1 MKFTETFSSEDPGT
15 FVPHLRSRSIRVR
28 AVGDPFLVAVL
39 AGASA
44 KLLCYRRGMATL
56 PAGPDLPHPATPSAS
71 RAGRG
76 LRDSEHVWRDRSSA
90 LQEGAPNVVIF
101 MTDDAGFA
109 NGSPFG
115 GPIQLPTMER
125 VLRMGV
131 GFNRFHTT
139 AMCSPT
145 RACVLTGRNH
155 HAVGFGQIPEYASD
169 FDGYVGEIPR
179 SAATIAD
186 VLSGYGYATGAF
198 GKWHNTPV
206 DHVTRNGPF
215 GRWPTGHGF
224 DYFYGFVA
232 AETSQYEPRLFENT
246 TPLEPPDD
254 SGYHLT
260 TDCAD
265 KAVAYLRRQRNTDPD
280 QPVFVYFTPGAVHG
294 PHHIP
299 TEWADRYAGQFDD
312 GWEVLRQRIY
322 ERQIDLGWIPGDA
335 ELTPID
341 PTMQRWEDVPDAHR
355 RFQSRLMEVYAGFA
369 EHTDHQYGKVLDELE
384 RQGRLDNTLIFYVN
398 SDNGASAEGLFGSIA
413 EILCHNGLNVPVA
426 TQLEVLGRDYGGID
440 ALGTEMVDNH
450 YHAGWAWATDTPFR
464 STKLVAAH
472 FGGTRTPL
480 AIAWPDRLAQDPNP
494 RSQFHHVID
503 IAATIYDAAG
513 IDPPARVG
521 GIDQQ
526 PIDGVSMLPSAVAAD
541 ADSGRTT
548 QYFEIMGSRGIYHDG
563 WFAAAF
569 GPRNPW
575 DPKHNRFR
583 GWDPDEDEW
592 ELYDL
597 TTDYSQA
604 HNLAEVHPEKL
615 AELRQRFDDQG
626 EANKVFPIGGGLL
639 TSVFRPDLMK
649 SSTVREWTFDGN
661 DDRVAES
668 MAPKFLS
675 GYSSRSTVRFNAGPA
690 DSGVLFC
697 VGGITGGFTVYVD
710 NGHIAAEYNVGG
722 IERTTARVARRLD
735 AGDHEL
741 VVELIMDGNRHRCP
755 ATLSLRVDGEPAAS
769 AEISRTVPAMFSFSE
784 TFDVGKDLGSPVSLA
799 YADRKPFAFSGTIE
813 SVVCRYVDDPLER

>member
-1 MKFTETFSSEDPGT
+1 MHP
-15 FVPHLRSRSIRVR
+15 P
-28 AVGDPFLVAVL
+28 
-39 AGASA
+39 
-44 KLLCYRRGMATL
+44 L
-56 PAGPDLPHPATPSAS
+56 PTGPDLPLPTAPSAS
-71 RAGRG
+71 RVGRS
-76 LRDSEHVWRDRSSA
+76 LRDSDHVWRDRSP
-90 LQEGAPNVVIF
+90 GRPDNAPNVVIF

-109 NGSPFG
+109 NGAPFG
-115 GPIQLPTMER
+115 GSIQLPTMER
-125 VLRMGV
+125 VLQMGV

-186 VLSGYGYATGAF
+186 VLGGYGYATGAF
-198 GKWHNTPV
+198 GKWHNTPI
-206 DHVTRNGPF
+206 DHVNRNGPF

-246 TPLEPPDD
+246 TPIEPPVDD
-254 SGYHLT
+254 PDYHLT
-260 TDCAD
+260 ADCAD
-265 KAVAYLRRQRNTDPD
+265 KAVAYLRRQHNTDPA
-280 QPVFVYFTPGAVHG
+280 QPVLIYFTPGAVHG

-312 GWEVLRQRIY
+312 GWEALRQRTY
-322 ERQIDLGWIPGDA
+322 ERQLELGWIPADA
-335 ELTPID
+335 ELTPMD
-341 PTMQRWEDVPDAHR
+341 PTMQRWDEIPEDHR

-384 RQGRLDNTLIFYVN
+384 RQGRLDNTLIIYVN

-413 EILCHNGLNVPVA
+413 EILCQNGFDVPVG
-426 TQLEVLGRDYGGID
+426 TQIEVLERDYGGID
-440 ALGTEMVDNH
+440 ALGSEMVDNH
-450 YHAGWAWATDTPFR
+450 YHAGWAWATDAPFR

-480 AIAWPDRLAQDPNP
+480 AIAWPDRVEHDPAP
-494 RSQFHHVID
+494 RPQFHHVID
-503 IAATIYDAAG
+503 IAATIYDAIG

-521 GIDQQ
+521 GVEQQ
-526 PIDGVSMLPSAVAAD
+526 PIDGVSMLPTVDDGEAD
-541 ADSGRTT
+541 TGRTT
-548 QYFEIMGSRGIYHDG
+548 QYFEIMGSRGIYDQG

-575 DPKHNRFR
+575 DPRHNRFR
-583 GWDPDEDEW
+583 GWRPDEDEW

-604 HNLAEVHPEKL
+604 HNLAEEHPDKL
-615 AELRQRFDDQG
+615 AELRACFDEHG

-649 SSTVREWTFDGN
+649 SANVRQWAFGGD
-661 DDRVAES
+661 DDRVPEA

-675 GYSSRSTVRFNAGPA
+675 GYSSSSTVQFEGGPG

-697 VGGITGGFTVYVD
+697 VGGITGGFTVYVLD
-710 NGHIAAEYNVGG
+710 GVVTAEYNTGG
-722 IERTTARVARRLD
+722 IERTTVRADCSLSR
-735 AGDHEL
+735 GTHEL
-741 VVELIMDGNRHRCP
+741 VVAFAMQGNRPRCP
-755 ATLSLRVDGEPAAS
+755 AELTLTLDGDVVGSGAVP
-769 AEISRTVPAMFSFSE
+769 RTVPSMFSFSE

-799 YADRKPFAFSGTIE
+799 YVDRKPFRFSGAIE
-813 SVVCRYVDDPLER
+813 SVVCQYVDDGDNHDDEG

>member
-1 MKFTETFSSEDPGT
+1 
-15 FVPHLRSRSIRVR
+15 
-28 AVGDPFLVAVL
+28 
-39 AGASA
+39 
-44 KLLCYRRGMATL
+44 
-56 PAGPDLPHPATPSAS
+56 
-71 RAGRG
+71 
-76 LRDSEHVWRDRSSA
+76 
-90 LQEGAPNVVIF
+90 

-109 NGSPFG
+109 NGEPFG
-115 GPIQLPTMER
+115 GPIRLPTMQR
-125 VLRMGV
+125 VLDMGV

-155 HAVGFGQIPEYASD
+155 HAVGFGQIPEYATD
-169 FDGYVGEIPR
+169 FDGYVGEIPPT
-179 SAATIAD
+179 AATIAD
-186 VLSGYGYATGAF
+186 VLGGYGYATGAF
-198 GKWHNTPV
+198 GKWHNTPI
-206 DHVTRNGPF
+206 DHVDRNGPF

-246 TPLEPPDD
+246 TPIEPPDD
-254 SGYHLT
+254 PDYHLT
-260 TDCAD
+260 SDCAD
-265 KAVAYLRRQRNTDPD
+265 QAVAYLRRHDRSQPD
-280 QPVFVYFTPGAVHG
+280 QPVLVYFTPGAVHG

-299 TEWADRYAGQFDD
+299 AEWADRYAGMFDD
-312 GWEVLRQRIY
+312 GWEALREQTF
-322 ERQIDLGWIPGDA
+322 ERQLELGWIPEDA

-341 PTMQRWEDVPDAHR
+341 STMQRWDDIPEDQR

-413 EILCHNGLNVPVA
+413 EILCHNGFRVPVEN
-426 TQLEVLGRDYGGID
+426 QIEILERDYGGID

-450 YHAGWAWATDTPFR
+450 YHAGWAWATDTPFK

-480 AIAWPDRLAQDPNP
+480 AIAWPGQIEHDPTP
-494 RSQFHHVID
+494 RHQFHHVID
-503 IAATIYDAAG
+503 IAATIYDAVG
-513 IDPPARVG
+513 IDPPAHVG
-521 GIDQQ
+521 GVAQQ
-526 PIDGVSMLPSAVAAD
+526 PIDGMSMLDSVRDGDAA
-541 ADSGRTT
+541 SGRDT
-548 QYFEIMGSRGIYHDG
+548 QYFEIMGSRGIYHEG

-575 DPKHNRFR
+575 DATYNRFR

-597 TTDYSQA
+597 TSDYSQA
-604 HNLAEVHPEKL
+604 RDLATTHPDKL
-615 AELRQRFDDQG
+615 TELRAKFDEHG

-649 SSTVREWTFDGN
+649 SANIDTWVFDAD
-661 DDRVAES
+661 DDRIAEA

-675 GYSSRSTVRFNAGPA
+675 GFSSRSTVRFTAGPD

-697 VGGITGGFTVYVD
+697 IGGITGGFTVYVD
-710 NGHIAAEYNVGG
+710 GGVVAAEYNAAGV
-722 IERTTARVARRLD
+722 ERTTAIAGRRIES
-735 AGDHEL
+735 GDHVL
-741 VVELIMDGNRHRCP
+741 VVDVVMDGARGRCP
-755 ATLSLRVDGEPAAS
+755 AELTLTLDDEQVAS
-769 AEISRTVPAMFSFSE
+769 AQIARTLPAMFSFSE

-799 YADRKPFAFSGTIE
+799 YADRKPFAFTGTIDTVTCE
-813 SVVCRYVDDPLER
+813 YLDSND